1 MFPTLWKGLN
11 HEQVQNS
18 TLSTCITFP
27 HLSSLSLSLLYLY
40 VFSFFLDSLH
50 ISLYSCPC
58 TFSSLLSSLKVQQL
72 IQLVYGKSIVSVDWR
87 RLVLCLAQPYPLPT
101 TEDLLTTL
109 TSMRASVDVKKERL
123 ISRDAYMSVQLWLDD
138 RSEEERDTRLKSVRE
153 SVYHVNAHTH
163 TCMYSLYLK
172 SYFEIELN
180 VLCCV

>member
-27 HLSSLSLSLLYLY
+27 HLSSLSLSCIFMSSL
-40 VFSFFLDSLH
+40 FFLTLF
-50 ISLYSCPC
+50 IFLFIYVLVL
-58 TFSSLLSSLKVQQL
+58 FLLSSLKVQQL

-153 SVYHVNAHTH
+153 SVYHVHAHIH
-163 TCMYSLYLK
+163 VCMVC
-172 SYFEIELN
+172 I
-180 VLCCV
+180 

>member
-11 HEQVQNS
+11 HEQVQSS

-27 HLSSLSLSLLYLY
+27 HLSSFSLSSLL
-40 VFSFFLDSLH
+40 FLTLF
-50 ISLYSCPC
+50 IFLFIRVLVL
-58 TFSSLLSSLKVQQL
+58 FSSLLSSLKVQQL

-153 SVYHVNAHTH
+153 SVYHFHAQLHTY
-163 TCMYSLYLK
+163 MYVQFGL
-172 SYFEIELN
+172 
-180 VLCCV
+180 